1 MLTMGASAEKYI
13 SLAPESIVPVA
24 CKEDLYWLV
33 VKAVLKL
40 AVLVNGLLLDFL
52 KLLVFSI
59 PHRHKTLLQPG
70 GGLSL
75 FFANSQQS

>member
-1 MLTMGASAEKYI
+1 M
-13 SLAPESIVPVA
+13 PVA

-70 GGLSL
+70 GRFWRWGTEITNNLKSL
-75 FFANSQQS
+75 IETH